1 MTTSKMLAAYYDQ
14 TGTARDVL
22 RVGSIDVPQ
31 VNDGEVLVR
40 VHASGVN
47 PSDVK
52 SRRGAGRAPGF
63 PRIVPHSDGAGVIEA
78 CGRGVAPERIGERVW
93 LFNAQWRRA
102 FGTCAEFVALPA
114 DLAVPL
120 PSNVDFASGACFGVP
135 LLTAWRA
142 VHIDGPIAGQTVLV
156 QGGAG
161 AVGHYAVQLAKLAGA
176 KVAATVSSKAK
187 ADHAR
192 AGGAELTIDYR
203 HDDVTGLVEG
213 FTKGQGLDR
222 IIEVNLVENA
232 ARYVDLLRPDG
243 RVVVYGSDRWDADL
257 PLGSFLVHG
266 IDLAFFI
273 VYNLAPAI
281 RTKAIAELTRLLS
294 EGALTHTIAE
304 RFSLAQV
311 IEAHE
316 AVESGTLIGNVVI
329 DLVS

>member
-1 MTTSKMLAAYYDQ
+1 MSQKMLAAFYDR
-14 TGTARDVL
+14 TGAARDVL
-22 RVGSIDVPQ
+22 QVGEIDMPQ
-31 VNDGEVLVR
+31 VNDGDVLVR

-63 PRIVPHSDGAGVIEA
+63 ARVIPHSDGAGIIEA
-78 CGRGVAPERIGERVW
+78 TGRGVSQDRVGERVW
-93 LFNAQWRRA
+93 LYNAQWRRA
-102 FGTCAEFVALPA
+102 YGTCAEYVALPA
-114 DLAVPL
+114 ELAVPL
-120 PSNVDFASGACFGVP
+120 PANIDFATGACFGVP
-135 LLTAWRA
+135 LLTAWQA

-161 AVGHYAVQLAKLAGA
+161 AVGHYAVQLAKLAFA

-187 ADHAR
+187 ADHAK
-192 AGGAELTIDYR
+192 AGGAELTIDYH
-203 HDDVTGLVEG
+203 HDDMTGLVEG

-273 VYNLAPAI
+273 VYNLAPAT
-281 RTKAIAELTRLLS
+281 RARAIAELTQLLVAN
-294 EGALTHTIAE
+294 ALSHSVAR
-304 RFSLAQV
+304 RFPLSQA
-311 IEAHE
+311 IDAHE
-316 AVESGTLIGNVVI
+316 SVESGAVIGNVVI
-329 DLVS
+329 DVKS